1 MKANHDVE
9 RRARRARR
17 KTFVAAMVCAV
28 AVSAQAQQ
36 PPAGR
41 GRGNQEPGP
50 TITVQGHKRAV
61 NLVDDAATLDESAAD
76 EIRGLELLAFESDD
90 LQEGLAAFA
99 EKRTPD
105 FQGR

>member
-1 MKANHDVE
+1 MTRNVVDT
-9 RRARRARR
+9 RAEALA
-17 KTFVAAMVCAV
+17 FASEIAALA
-28 AVSAQAQQ
+28 
-36 PPAGR
+36 P
-41 GRGNQEPGP
+41 
-50 TITVQGHKRAV
+50 ITVQGHKRAV

-76 EIRGLELLAFESDD
+76 EIRGLELRAFESDD